1 MSVSIVQAQVPSEIQ
16 SAADR
21 VLRAAGLTAGDV
33 IRKIMTVIADEK
45 SVPLD
50 LFEPNAETLAAFREV
65 EQGQLQSFDTL
76 DELYASLNAED

>member
-65 EQGQLQSFDTL
+65 EQGRLQSVDTL
-76 DELYASLNAED
+76 DELYASLNGED

>member
-21 VLRAAGLTAGDV
+21 VLHAAGLTAGDV

>member
-1 MSVSIVQAQVPSEIQ
+1 MSVSVVQAQVPSEIQ
-16 SAADR
+16 SAADK

-33 IRKIMTVIADEK
+33 IRKIMTLIADEK

-50 LFEPNAETLAAFREV
+50 LFQPNAETLAAFREV
-65 EQGQLQSFDTL
+65 EQGQLQGFDTL

>member
-1 MSVSIVQAQVPSEIQ
+1 MGVSVVQAQVPSEIQ
-16 SAADR
+16 SAADK

-33 IRKIMTVIADEK
+33 IRKIMTLIADEK

>member
-65 EQGQLQSFDTL
+65 EQGRLQSVDTL

>member
-1 MSVSIVQAQVPSEIQ
+1 MSVSVVQAQVPSEIQ
-16 SAADR
+16 SAADK

-33 IRKIMTVIADEK
+33 IRKIMTLIADEK

-50 LFEPNAETLAAFREV
+50 LFQPNAETLAAFREV

-76 DELYASLNAED
+76 DELYACLNAED